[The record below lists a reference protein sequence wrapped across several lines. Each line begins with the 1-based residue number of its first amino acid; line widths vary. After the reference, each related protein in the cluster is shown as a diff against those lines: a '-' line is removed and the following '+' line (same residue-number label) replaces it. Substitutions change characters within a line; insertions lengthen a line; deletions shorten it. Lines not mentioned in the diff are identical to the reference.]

1 MSNTKMSRNLF
12 IAILALVQTV
22 ALFTSCSGNGEK
34 EFEEGMKSYKA
45 EQYET
50 AFKLFEK
57 GADCGHAGARTYLGM
72 CYALG
77 RGVERNDA
85 KGVELIRE
93 AAEQGYAE
101 AQEKL
106 GLCYQEGVRI
116 EKDYAEAAKWFRE
129 AAEQG
134 NPEAHISLG
143 FCYLKGRGVA
153 EDEAEAFRW
162 MKKCTELSDL
172 PPDIAA
178 AAEIN
183 LGILYLRGAGV
194 KRDREEAFRHFKKAA
209 KQNPAMVQEMCDLLW
224 PESATPIPQE
234 K

>member
-1 MSNTKMSRNLF
+1 MSRNLF
-12 IAILALVQTV
+12 IAILALVLTV
-22 ALFTSCSGNGEK
+22 ASFTSCSGNGEK

-101 AQEKL
+101 AQKNSVCVIRRESGSKRTMPRPPNGSGKL
-106 GLCYQEGVRI
+106 RNR
-116 EKDYAEAAKWFRE
+116 A
-129 AAEQG
+129 
-134 NPEAHISLG
+134 
-143 FCYLKGRGVA
+143 
-153 EDEAEAFRW
+153 
-162 MKKCTELSDL
+162 
-172 PPDIAA
+172 
-178 AAEIN
+178 
-183 LGILYLRGAGV
+183 
-194 KRDREEAFRHFKKAA
+194 
-209 KQNPAMVQEMCDLLW
+209 
-224 PESATPIPQE
+224 IP
-234 K
+234 KHTSVSVFAI

>member
-93 AAEQGYAE
+93 AAEQG
-101 AQEKL
+101 
-106 GLCYQEGVRI
+106 
-116 EKDYAEAAKWFRE
+116 
-129 AAEQG
+129 

-194 KRDREEAFRHFKKAA
+194 KRDREEAFRYFKKAA

-224 PESATPIPQE
+224 PESVP
-234 K
+234 

>member
-1 MSNTKMSRNLF
+1 
-12 IAILALVQTV
+12 
-22 ALFTSCSGNGEK
+22 
-34 EFEEGMKSYKA
+34 MKSYKA

-85 KGVELIRE
+85 KGVELI
-93 AAEQGYAE
+93 
-101 AQEKL
+101 
-106 GLCYQEGVRI
+106 
-116 EKDYAEAAKWFRE
+116 RE

-194 KRDREEAFRHFKKAA
+194 KRDREEAFRYFKKAA

-224 PESATPIPQE
+224 PESVP
-234 K
+234 